1 MTPHIQALI
10 PAWLWVMVA
19 PMLAAGLVRDLDFLE
34 VFAGQGNMTKAF
46 IAMGMMA
53 AQFETVHG
61 PGQDLTTV
69 DGLCAVIILVL
80 RVKEG
85 GLVWLA
91 PPCNLFS
98 WMSSSVHKRT
108 KLNPAGNIHLPSVR
122 RSNKIARIAAGLV
135 RLAYA
140 LKVRVAVENPHN
152 SGLFRYHPMKK
163 ALEICGAQ
171 KHFTWLG
178 AFGCPIPKP
187 LDIWG
192 NARFLPRLVRRKPT
206 NVYDAASYYE
216 VTITGDVNGKRKLQ
230 ETAVYP
236 MAFGEFVAECY
247 LASRPNI
254 LQELQLQ
261 ATLYST
267 DETSDSEASV
277 ELEQ

>member
-10 PAWLWVMVA
+10 PVWLWVMVA

-34 VFAGQGNMTKAF
+34 VFAGMGNMTKAF

-53 AQFETVHG
+53 EQFEKVHG
-61 PGQDLTTV
+61 QGQDLTTV

-91 PPCNLFS
+91 PPCNMFS

-108 KLNPAGNIHLPSVR
+108 KLNPGGNTQLASVR
-122 RSNKIARIAAGLV
+122 RSNTITRVAAGLV

-152 SGLFRYHPMKK
+152 SGLFRYRPMKK
-163 ALEICGAQ
+163 ALEICRAQ
-171 KHFTWLG
+171 KVLTWLG

-192 NARFLPRLVRRKPT
+192 NARFLPRLVRTKPDI
-206 NVYDAASYYE
+206 VYDPEPFYE

-236 MAFGEFVAECY
+236 LAFGEAVAERY
-247 LASRPNI
+247 LASRPFI
-254 LQELQLQ
+254 LQELQQ
-261 ATLYST
+261 EATLIST
-267 DETSDSEASV
+267 DETSDSEGSL
-277 ELEQ
+277 ELEK